1 MNTSAITIQVLLCY
15 KIFGTETWS
24 NKSRSAPF
32 WRLYWNA
39 NKGASLNLGNHT
51 VELTPDKVVLI
62 PPNTPFD
69 KHARCDVH
77 HFFIHFSVSYAAGQM
92 EPGLYEL
99 AISTEM
105 REAIQ
110 ETIALFNA
118 GLTETPRFSLLT
130 NLIVAQ
136 ALIGLSEKMQTP
148 ELTDPR
154 LVMVSKFMDTHL
166 GDRITNTNLAKL
178 VGMNTN
184 AFINF
189 FRSKMKTTPKKFFE
203 SKRFQKACNLLK
215 YSNLSIDHIAEQTGF
230 CDRNHFT
237 KVFTRREKMGP
248 ARYRKKTEIGE

>member
-1 MNTSAITIQVLLCY
+1 MNTSSLTIQVLLCY
-15 KIFGTETWS
+15 EIFGTETWS

-39 NKGASLNLGNHT
+39 NQGASLVLDHST
-51 VELTPDKVVLI
+51 VELTPDKIVLI

-69 KHARCDVH
+69 KQTSCDVH
-77 HFFIHFSVSYAAGQM
+77 HFFIHFSVDYASGQI

-99 AISTEM
+99 QLQPEVRSE
-105 REAIQ
+105 IQ
-110 ETIALFNA
+110 ETIALFHA

-136 ALIGLSEKMQTP
+136 ALIGLSEKMRTP
-148 ELTDPR
+148 ALNDPR
-154 LVMVSKFMDTHL
+154 LVMVSKFMDAHL
-166 GDRITNTNLAKL
+166 GDRITNTDLAKL

-203 SKRFQKACNLLK
+203 SKRFQKVCNLLK

-237 KVFTRREKMGP
+237 KAFTKREKIGP
-248 ARYRKKTEIGE
+248 ARFRKKTELGE

>member
-1 MNTSAITIQVLLCY
+1 MNPSAITIQVHLCY

-24 NKSRSAPF
+24 NKKRSALF

-39 NKGASLNLGNHT
+39 NQGARLILNRNV

-69 KHARCDVH
+69 KQASNDVH
-77 HFFIHFSVSYAAGQM
+77 HFFIHFSLSYASGQI

-99 AISTEM
+99 PITPEINV
-105 REAIQ
+105 EIQ
-110 ETIALFNA
+110 ETISLFNA

-136 ALIGLSEKMQTP
+136 TLIGLADKIQTP
-148 ELTDPR
+148 AVTDPR
-154 LVMVSKFMDTHL
+154 LVMVFSFMDKHV
-166 GDRITNTNLAKL
+166 GDRITNT
-178 VGMNTN
+178 
-184 AFINF
+184 FIHF
-189 FRSKMKTTPKKFFE
+189 FRMKMKTTPKKFFE
-203 SKRFQKACNLLK
+203 AKRFQKACNLLR

-237 KVFTRREKMGP
+237 KAFVRREKVGP
-248 ARYRKKTEIGE
+248 AEFRKKTEIGA